1 MEFSKKTLNR
11 FCKDFKIPIT
21 IFEEPIFSYQK
32 ELYNDYYGLDSKF
45 ELLEKEIAKFD
56 TEEQFLENLFT
67 VRDMIITE
75 TKKLDAYQEFISM
88 DMNKF
93 AIKSDVSA
101 KDIFK
106 ADNVGKTFLSIDLR
120 KANFQALKYVNSD
133 LVFGADTYEDYIDK
147 FTDSE
152 YLKQSKYLRQVIFG
166 NMNPRRQVTVE
177 KYLMKQ
183 ILDGILNFE
192 FVSDISSNLVS
203 FSNDELIFELSDTK
217 LQTIFDA
224 CVVDALPNFKFSIE
238 TRTELFKLSRVGDE
252 PFYIKE
258 FLTGRYEFKGIP
270 KEYFPQVFKK
280 YNNMEICDEDLYFIH
295 NNELCKFVNPMF

>member
-166 NMNPRRQVTVE
+166 NMNPRRQTTVE
-177 KYLMKQ
+177 KFLIFCIFNTIIQ
-183 ILDGILNFE
+183 
-192 FVSDISSNLVS
+192 SDVNKIGLKIIS
-203 FSNDELIFELSDTK
+203 FSNDELVFEVLNDK
-217 LQTIFDA
+217 DETIREL
-224 CVVDALPNFKFSIE
+224 ALTTSFSLNRLIIDVHL
-238 TRTELFKLSRVGDE
+238 ELFKLSRVGDE
-252 PFYIKE
+252 PFYVKE
-258 FLTGRYEFKGIP
+258 FLTGGYEFKCIP

-295 NNELCKFVNPMF
+295 NNELCKFVNSMF

>member
-1 MEFSKKTLNR
+1 MNKKTLNR
-11 FCKDFKIPIT
+11 FCKDFKLPIT

-32 ELYNDYYGLDSKF
+32 EIYNDYYELDSKF
-45 ELLEKEIAKFD
+45 ELLEKEIGKFD
-56 TEEQFLENLFT
+56 TEEQFLENLFV
-67 VRDMIITE
+67 VRDTIITE
-75 TKKLDAYQEFISM
+75 TKKLDAYQEFISI
-88 DMNKF
+88 DMNRF
-93 AIKSDVSA
+93 AVKSDTSS

-106 ADNVGKTFLSIDLR
+106 ANNVGKTFLSVDLK
-120 KANFQALKYVNSD
+120 KANFQAMKYINPD
-133 LVFGADTYEDYIDK
+133 LVFGANTYEEYIGK

-183 ILDGILNFE
+183 ILDELLNFE
-192 FVSDISSNLVS
+192 FVSNITGNLVS

-217 LQTIFDA
+217 LQTIFDCFIA
-224 CVVDALPNFKFSIE
+224 DALPSFKFDIE
-238 TRTELFKLSRVGDE
+238 VRTEIFKLSRIGDK
-252 PFYIKE
+252 PFYVKE
-258 FLTGRYEFKGIP
+258 FLEGGYEFKCIP

-295 NNELCKFVNPMF
+295 NNEPCKFINPIF

>member
-166 NMNPRRQVTVE
+166 NMNPRRQTTVE
-177 KYLMKQ
+177 KFLISCIFNTIIQ
-183 ILDGILNFE
+183 
-192 FVSDISSNLVS
+192 SDVNKIGLKIIS
-203 FSNDELIFELSDTK
+203 FSNDELVFEVLNDK
-217 LQTIFDA
+217 DETIREL
-224 CVVDALPNFKFSIE
+224 ALTTSFSLNRLIIDVHS
-238 TRTELFKLSRVGDE
+238 ELFKLSRVGDE
-252 PFYIKE
+252 PFYVKE
-258 FLTGRYEFKGIP
+258 FLTGGYEFKCIP